1 MIAAMGLGRITRFA
15 PTPAGGRRINA
26 MRAGRAG
33 VKALAPPDDLFA
45 DFSREKSEAKRAG
58 ASAEAA
64 HAAAFRRTRYR
75 ARFRRHIL
83 SGADSHGALRALVE
97 ESKARDVYVMCMCPY
112 RTPGEACHTYLLL
125 ALAREMDPAVRIL
138 PEPRP
143 TMPAGRGRP
152 ATRRARGRAERRTG
166 AGRGGPPP
174 RTHPPG
180 AATLAM
186 PSTRRMSSLESS
198 NS

>member
-1 MIAAMGLGRITRFA
+1 MGLGRITRFA
-15 PTPAGGRRINA
+15 PTPPGSRRVNV

-75 ARFRRHIL
+75 ARFRRQIL
-83 SGADSHGALRALVE
+83 SSADSREALRALLE
-97 ESKARDVYVMCMCPY
+97 EAKARDVYLMCMCPY
-112 RTPGEACHTYLLL
+112 RTPDEACHTYLLL

-143 TMPAGRGRP
+143 AKPAGPGRPAARRGRGRVQRSP
-152 ATRRARGRAERRTG
+152 RHEHDPRLNPGSRGRPDGDTPLRGRHG
-166 AGRGGPPP
+166 AGDP
-174 RTHPPG
+174 R
-180 AATLAM
+180 
-186 PSTRRMSSLESS
+186 
-198 NS
+198 